1 MKLYGK
7 TQSQVDAERLEQL
20 SDSVRSERDR
30 RIEAIQWRRDR
41 YRDEIEL
48 GFEPTEELAPILAYI
63 QALRDV
69 PQQTGFPTNI
79 QWPEVPT

>member
-7 TQSQVDAERLEQL
+7 TQAQVDAKRLEQL
-20 SDSVRSERDR
+20 SDSVRAERDR

-41 YRDEIEL
+41 HRDELSL
-48 GFEPTEELAPILAYI
+48 GLAPTEELAPILTYI

-69 PQQTGFPTNI
+69 PQQAGFPTNI
-79 QWPEVPT
+79 QWPEVPE